1 MRPLGG
7 LTRSGLIAL
16 FAVMLL
22 VPLMLTSMPLL
33 GDFPNHA
40 ARFWLLGG
48 GIAQMPDIYGADWSR
63 AFTNIG
69 GDLLARALAG
79 LVAGDHVAQGI
90 LAFAII
96 GPPLGCLLLN
106 WRLMG
111 WNVWQL
117 ALPALAWTM
126 TLIFGFI
133 TFQMGLALAL
143 ILAALDASMRPS
155 ALRWV
160 VRLVL
165 SAALLVVHPF
175 ALLFYAALLGGL
187 VIGPRIA
194 DHFAS
199 RRAFT
204 GFLGS
209 GLLLVVCCV
218 LPVVVL
224 ALTAA
229 HLPGEDQAAG
239 STGTVWNPGIASRI
253 SALLSPFRTYAL
265 RMDVAFMLLL
275 AVVPAY
281 ALLRRRLHVHQ
292 GLLAVAVILGIA
304 SLFMPTVVAG
314 TSAIELRLPI
324 MALLAA
330 AAAIRIDFASR
341 RVLVGA
347 AVLLAAVSTLRT
359 LDVARHWVRAEA
371 DVAAV
376 RTVLAALPPHSFVL
390 PLQHEA
396 SREAQASAPLGRYF
410 AGRLPAYTQTGALAT
425 LWRQSFVPNLFTARG
440 KQPLVVLPPSD
451 EIAVPEGEIASVHA
465 LVDPDYPLPASQAYV
480 RRWRERFDY
489 ALVLNADMPDQNGP
503 VELPEGV
510 EVVADQGFAQLL
522 RLPRA
527 RMTSQLR

>member
-7 LTRSGLIAL
+7 LTRSGLVAL

-22 VPLMLTSMPLL
+22 VPLMLAPMPIL

-48 GIAQMPDIYGADWSR
+48 GMAQMPGMYGADWSR

-69 GDLLARALAG
+69 GDLIARALAG
-79 LVAGDHVAQGI
+79 SVPGDHVAQGI

-96 GPPLGCLLLN
+96 GPPLGCFLLN
-106 WRLMG
+106 RRLLG

-143 ILAALDASMRPS
+143 MLAALDAAMRPS
-155 ALRWV
+155 ALRWAA
-160 VRLVL
+160 RLAF

-187 VIGPRIA
+187 TIGPRIA
-194 DHFAS
+194 DRFAS
-199 RRAFT
+199 RRAVT

-209 GLLLVVCCV
+209 GLLLVVVCS
-218 LPVVVL
+218 LPVLVL

-239 STGTVWNPGIASRI
+239 STGTIWNHGIASRI
-253 SALLSPFRTYAL
+253 AALLSPFRTYTMRVDA
-265 RMDVAFMLLL
+265 VFMLLL
-275 AVVPAY
+275 ALVPAY

-292 GLLAVAVILGIA
+292 GLLAVAAILA
-304 SLFMPTVVAG
+304 FVSLFMPTAMAG
-314 TSAIELRLPI
+314 TSVIELRLPI

-330 AAAIRIDFASR
+330 AAAIRIDFAR
-341 RVLVGA
+341 RPVLIGA
-347 AVLLAAVSTLRT
+347 AVALAALSGLRT
-359 LDVARHWVRAEA
+359 ADVARHWVRLEA
-371 DVAAV
+371 DAAAI
-376 RTVLAALPPHSFVL
+376 RTVLAALPPHSAVL
-390 PLQHEA
+390 PLQHDA
-396 SREAQASAPLGRYF
+396 PREAMAGAPLGRYF
-410 AGRLPAYTQTGALAT
+410 ADRMPSFTQSGAFAT

-440 KQPLVVLPPSD
+440 KQPLMVAPAF
-451 EIAVPEGEIASVHA
+451 EQIAVPEGEIASVAA
-465 LVDPDYPLPASQAYV
+465 LSDPDYPLPQSEAYV
-480 RRWRERFDY
+480 RHWRDRFDF
-489 ALVLNADMPDQNGP
+489 ALVLNTDMPDRNGP
-503 VELPEGV
+503 VQLPEGV
-510 EVVADQGFAQLL
+510 EVVAQQGFAQLL

-527 RMTSQLR
+527 RITSQLR